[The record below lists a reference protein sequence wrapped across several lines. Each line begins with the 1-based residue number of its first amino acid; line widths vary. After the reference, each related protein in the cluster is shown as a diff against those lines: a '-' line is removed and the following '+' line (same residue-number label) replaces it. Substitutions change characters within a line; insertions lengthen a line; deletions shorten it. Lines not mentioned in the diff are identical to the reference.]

1 MAKHLWND
9 LFGNGTFYTTNLLEV
24 FYPYCFM
31 KKIQSFR
38 KSGFKSSLF
47 PFYVFHCNIAVWQ
60 HYLFSFRWVRMPNL
74 KLQIVIN
81 NSAQFFFIF
90 FICPSP
96 GLLPVLGPL
105 DSTWHLHLMRP
116 CLVALGWVLIWVE
129 RHYQTTALP
138 PCHHGWVTLMFF
150 IKAHAIFF

>member
-1 MAKHLWND
+1 MLFEKDLVFTVWLIYQPTKHVFEGLLQLPSFGCSFMAKHLWND

-47 PFYVFHCNIAVWQ
+47 LFYVFHSNIAVWQ

-74 KLQIVIN
+74 KLQIVKN
-81 NSAQFFFIF
+81 NMAQFFLF
-90 FICPSP
+90 F
-96 GLLPVLGPL
+96 LPFSGIA
-105 DSTWHLHLMRP
+105 P
-116 CLVALGWVLIWVE
+116 CVG
-129 RHYQTTALP
+129 TAGTV
-138 PCHHGWVTLMFF
+138 HDTYT
-150 IKAHAIFF
+150 